1 MFFPPFNF
9 YLTSKYIDSKYTYFM
24 KKSIS
29 TFLKHPTKDNAN
41 RSANPPVTRAS
52 TILFNSMQELY
63 DHEKK
68 IKANKK
74 ISYYSYGRYGSTTT
88 IELENILKE
97 LEQAHHVFL
106 TGTGFGGVALAIM
119 SVCRPGDE
127 ILVSDNVYGP
137 TKEISEELVKEF
149 NINAIFYD
157 PDNFNDLKEKISKK
171 TKLIVVE
178 NPGSNTFEFQDLSK
192 IVNLAKKKN
201 ILTFLDNTWGTP
213 LYLKPLKI
221 GFDMS
226 FVSATKY
233 YSGHSDAMGGSLAVN
248 QKVFKRVMFF
258 YKLSGYRMSAD
269 EAYLIIRGLRTLDVR
284 LKKHTEN
291 TKTVINF
298 LKKQKKIKEIL
309 YPYKPSSR
317 NYKLWKKYYSGS
329 NGLFSIVIKS
339 KNKPSVFKFVNSL
352 ELFGIGYSWGG
363 FESLVIY
370 QDLRDDTKYTKT
382 RKYFR
387 FDKDEHIVRLHI
399 GLEDPKDLINDLKKS
414 LRYIK

>member
-1 MFFPPFNF
+1 
-9 YLTSKYIDSKYTYFM
+9 M
-24 KKSIS
+24 KKSTS
-29 TFLKHPTKDNAN
+29 TFLKHPTKDSIK

-52 TILFNSMQELY
+52 TILFNTMQELHN
-63 DHEKK
+63 HEKK

-97 LEQAHHVFL
+97 LEQAYHVFL

-119 SVCRPGDE
+119 SLCRPGDE

-149 NINAIFYD
+149 NINAIFYN
-157 PDNFNDLKEKISKK
+157 PDSFDDLKKKITKK
-171 TKLIVVE
+171 TKMILVE

-192 IVNLAKKKN
+192 IIKLAKSKK

-213 LYLKPLKI
+213 LYLKPLRL
-221 GFDMS
+221 GFDLS
-226 FVSATKY
+226 FTSATKY

-248 QKVFKRVMFF
+248 KKVFKKVMFF

-284 LKKHTEN
+284 LKQHYEN
-291 TKTVINF
+291 TLKVISF

-309 YPYKPSSR
+309 YPHNPSSR
-317 NYKLWKKYYSGS
+317 NYKLWKKYYSGA
-329 NGLFSIVIKS
+329 NGLFSIVVKCKKKS
-339 KNKPSVFKFVNSL
+339 SVLKFVNSL

-363 FESLVIY
+363 FESLVLL

-382 RKYFR
+382 RKFFR
-387 FDKDEHIVRLHI
+387 FANDEHIVRLHI
-399 GLEDPKDLINDLKKS
+399 GLEDPNDLIADLKRS
-414 LRYIK
+414 LKYLK

>member
-1 MFFPPFNF
+1 
-9 YLTSKYIDSKYTYFM
+9 M

-29 TFLKHPTKDNAN
+29 TYLKRPIKDNIN
-41 RSANPPVTRAS
+41 RSANPSVTRAS

-63 DHEKK
+63 LHEKR

-74 ISYYSYGRYGSTTT
+74 ISYYSYGRYGSSTT
-88 IELENILKE
+88 IELENMLKE
-97 LEQAHHVFL
+97 LEQAYHVFL

-119 SVCRPGDE
+119 SLCRPGDE

-137 TKEISEELVKEF
+137 TKEISEELINEF
-149 NINAIFYD
+149 NIKAKFYN
-157 PDNFNDLKEKISKK
+157 PDNFSDLENKISKK
-171 TKLIVVE
+171 TKLILVE

-192 IVNLAKKKN
+192 IIKIAKRKK

-213 LYLKPLKI
+213 LYLKPLKL

-226 FVSATKY
+226 FSSVTKY
-233 YSGHSDAMGGSLAVN
+233 ISGHSDAMGGSLAVN
-248 QKVFKRVMFF
+248 KKVFKKIMFF

-284 LKKHTEN
+284 LKQHFEN
-291 TKTVINF
+291 TKKVINF

-309 YPYKPSSR
+309 YPHNPSSK
-317 NYKLWKKYYSGS
+317 NYKLWKKYYSGA

-339 KNKPSVFKFVNSL
+339 KKKSSVIKFVNSL

-363 FESLVIY
+363 FESLAIL
-370 QDLRDDTKYTKT
+370 QELRGNTKYTKI
-382 RKYFR
+382 RRYLR

-399 GLEDPKDLINDLKKS
+399 GLEDPNDLIQDLKRS
-414 LRYIK
+414 IKFIK